1 MLEEGCR
8 QGGVGDKA
16 GEVEWNRSEGGIVIS
31 SRSLGFNLW
40 DRSQGGGVNRAPRL
54 DGRVET
60 IRGVGGWVLW
70 GLGTSQK
77 NLVPVWAHHTH

>member
-40 DRSQGGGVNRAPRL
+40 DRSQGGV
-54 DGRVET
+54 
-60 IRGVGGWVLW
+60 
-70 GLGTSQK
+70 
-77 NLVPVWAHHTH
+77 